1 MRIAE
6 QMRTDADL
14 DLQKRW
20 DEFAKKNGEDSAKE
34 LLGNRDEVQEYKM
47 DESSKDNLSKQAE
60 EDKDNKTQVV
70 ELKDGLKVSVN

>member
-20 DEFAKKNGEDSAKE
+20 DEFAKKNGEDAAKE
-34 LLGNRDEVQEYKM
+34 LLGNRDEVPEYKM

-60 EDKDNKTQVV
+60 ENKDNKSQIV